1 MSEFSLMPPP
11 RTRIEEIRLQRGFRS
26 AELAR
31 RAGMQPPTL
40 FKVQSGETGL
50 TRTWAGRLASALM
63 VSPEQLYAPIG
74 AEIPWI
80 VVRDEMSA
88 IEDRPYSPDH
98 APPAIGARL
107 RAVLTDTK
115 LETPERLAEM
125 IGAAVPDIFDWIEG
139 RTAPPPR
146 MMNRLAMR
154 AGVTMAWIFYGD
166 ETDLLPGV
174 ADRLRSAMPK
184 GD

>member
-1 MSEFSLMPPP
+1 MRRQP
-11 RTRIEEIRLQRGFRS
+11 RTRIEEIRLARGLQS

-31 RAGMQPPTL
+31 RVGMIPSTL
-40 FKVQSGETGL
+40 FKIQTGETGL
-50 TRTWAGRLASALM
+50 TQSRAVHLARALM

-80 VVRDEMSA
+80 VVRDEMA
-88 IEDRPYSPDH
+88 TIEDRPYSPDH

-107 RAVLTDTK
+107 RALLADTK
-115 LETPERLAEM
+115 IETPEKLAQM

-184 GD
+184 AD